1 MQVKT
6 VLLCK
11 SFMLR
16 VALEHMLAGSAFDVQ
31 NEADDEGDRDRRSQ
45 RSGDHLFILD
55 IAQPLDEIL
64 AEITSLKSQ
73 HPGSRVVVVSDS
85 FDDGILARLCADGA
99 DGFCLTSSNESV
111 LVKALELVM
120 LGEVSFPS
128 ASVRN
133 VLDKNA
139 NAVASS
145 PPNQLGGQ
153 GLVASGALKEQL
165 SSREI
170 EILRFL
176 MNGTKNRDIAIS
188 LNLSEATIKVY
199 IQGILKKIGAQN
211 RTQAAMWATSALLP
225 KA

>member
-16 VALEHMLAGSAFDVQ
+16 VALEHMLAGSAFAVQ
-31 NEADDEGDRDRRSQ
+31 NKADDESEPDRRSQ

-55 IAQPLDEIL
+55 TASPLDETL

-73 HPGSRVVVVSDS
+73 HPGSHVVVVSDS
-85 FDDGILARLCADGA
+85 FDEGILARLCAEGA
-99 DGFCLTSSNESV
+99 DGFCLTSSNENI

-120 LGEVSFPS
+120 LGEGYFPS

-133 VLDKNA
+133 FLDKRTIS
-139 NAVASS
+139 AVSN
-145 PPNQLGGQ
+145 PPNHHDGEGP
-153 GLVASGALKEQL
+153 VTDGALKEQL
-165 SSREI
+165 TSREV
-170 EILRFL
+170 EILGFL
-176 MNGTKNRDIAIS
+176 MNGTKNRDIAVS

-225 KA
+225 KT

>member
-1 MQVKT
+1 M
-6 VLLCK
+6 
-11 SFMLR
+11 
-16 VALEHMLAGSAFDVQ
+16 
-31 NEADDEGDRDRRSQ
+31 
-45 RSGDHLFILD
+45 
-55 IAQPLDEIL
+55 
-64 AEITSLKSQ
+64 
-73 HPGSRVVVVSDS
+73 SDS

-120 LGEVSFPS
+120 LGEVYFPS

-133 VLDKNA
+133 VLDKTV

-145 PPNQLGGQ
+145 PPTPLGGQ